1 MKFLIIDLGQH
12 VQPQFH
18 VPILNQETQ
27 HILENTYGRNQF
39 YMQHP
44 WTVVNGRYIPYPTT
58 WTIRPSPTNYGDT
71 FYASSHGHQVHNN
84 INNAWNQHKFRQG
97 SYYHHHN
104 FDFKETQSSTNSGF
118 LYNTKLNDLSGS
130 PNKHSE
136 QNTEDKFLPKND
148 TNIQKE
154 TTMVHHIVGDEKIP
168 KTTQKPSNT
177 INVLYKENS
186 APVNRHPIDIGRGDI
201 GAEDTSIYEANHYKS
216 PEEIEALSLT
226 KDEQNTFKEPL
237 NLSVTGIN
245 KQSEPV
251 NKLSSVIE
259 QAEQQL
265 TQQLQNFEDLNWE
278 QEAQNV
284 EQLSIGQPKEPL
296 QQNNEKFENLAQ
308 KSVDQSHS
316 FEQQNMKTLEY
327 SEEKNFRL
335 NDYREQIQMPA
346 DKYGHEN
353 PQTSSKSFETNQKNE
368 EVQTKENL
376 SQNVELP
383 KSAEDISAPIE
394 PSTEKP
400 GFWSNVWN
408 KTKSAKESVVSW
420 FRS

>member
-1 MKFLIIDLGQH
+1 M
-12 VQPQFH
+12 
-18 VPILNQETQ
+18 PILNQETQ
-27 HILENTYGRNQF
+27 HILENTYGGNQF

-44 WTVVNGRYIPYPTT
+44 WAVINGRYIPYPT
-58 WTIRPSPTNYGDT
+58 NYGDIL
-71 FYASSHGHQVHNN
+71 YVSSHGHQEHNN
-84 INNAWNQHKFRQG
+84 INNVWNQQKFRQG
-97 SYYHHHN
+97 SHYHHHN
-104 FDFKETQSSTNSGF
+104 FDFKEIQSSTNSGF
-118 LYNTKLNDLSGS
+118 LYNTKLSDHSGM
-130 PNKHSE
+130 PNEHTD
-136 QNTEDKFLPKND
+136 QNTEDKLLPKND
-148 TNIQKE
+148 TNIQRE
-154 TTMVHHIVGDEKIP
+154 TTMVHHIEETIP
-168 KTTQKPSNT
+168 NTTQKPGNS
-177 INVLYKENS
+177 INVHYEENS

-201 GAEDTSIYEANHYKS
+201 GAEDTLIDEANNYKS

-226 KDEQNTFKEPL
+226 KDEENTFKEPL

-316 FEQQNMKTLEY
+316 FEQQNIKTLEY
-327 SEEKNFRL
+327 PEEKNFRP

-353 PQTSSKSFETNQKNE
+353 LQTSSKSFETNQKNE

-394 PSTEKP
+394 PSTERP
-400 GFWSNVWN
+400 GFWSKVWN

>member
-1 MKFLIIDLGQH
+1 M
-12 VQPQFH
+12 
-18 VPILNQETQ
+18 PIFNQETQ
-27 HILENTYGRNQF
+27 HILENTYGGNQF

-44 WTVVNGRYIPYPTT
+44 WTIVNGRYIPY
-58 WTIRPSPTNYGDT
+58 PTNYGDT

-84 INNAWNQHKFRQG
+84 INKGWNQHKFRQG

-118 LYNTKLNDLSGS
+118 LYNTKLNDHSET

-148 TNIQKE
+148 TNIQ
-154 TTMVHHIVGDEKIP
+154 IVGDETIP

-201 GAEDTSIYEANHYKS
+201 GAEDTLIDEANNYKS

-226 KDEQNTFKEPL
+226 KDEENTFKEPL

-308 KSVDQSHS
+308 ESVDQPHS
-316 FEQQNMKTLEY
+316 FEQQNIKTLEY
-327 SEEKNFRL
+327 PEEKNFRL

-353 PQTSSKSFETNQKNE
+353 PLTSSKSFETNQNNE

-376 SQNVELP
+376 RQNVELP
-383 KSAEDISAPIE
+383 KSSEDISAPIE

-400 GFWSNVWN
+400 GFWSKVWN
-408 KTKSAKESVVSW
+408 KTKSAKESVASW